1 MNDASY
7 FLRIVGTFLKVNKE
21 SKLLLTGN
29 NDIGTGCKHSQA
41 LLTDVSYLTQF
52 TVVRFDYILNISIKS
67 SFYSAED

>member
-21 SKLLLTGN
+21 SKLLLTGD

-41 LLTDVSYLTQF
+41 LLTDVSS
-52 TVVRFDYILNISIKS
+52 DSIHGRT
-67 SFYSAED
+67 F